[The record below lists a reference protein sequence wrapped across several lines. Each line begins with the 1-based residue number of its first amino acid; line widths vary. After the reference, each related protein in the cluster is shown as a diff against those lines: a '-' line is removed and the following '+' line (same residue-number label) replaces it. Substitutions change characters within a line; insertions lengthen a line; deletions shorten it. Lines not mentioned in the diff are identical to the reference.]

1 MSAEQDNI
9 TIEIEETIP
18 EPTTEV
24 ALESVTEE
32 VAPEPTTDVAEEVT
46 TEPTTDVAEEV
57 TTEPTTEVAQEPTT
71 EVTTEVVPEP
81 TTEVALESVAEEV
94 VPEPTTE
101 VTPESVAEEVV
112 PEPTTE
118 VTTEVTPESL
128 AEEVVPEPNTEVTNE
143 SVAEE
148 VVPEQVVLPLEN
160 TDFNPYKIE
169 PFYLEV
175 SNGYVT
181 YFRFAPHEFIP
192 SKEIKFAVI
201 LMNNNY
207 HTVDVKNYVISND
220 EYKNW
225 ADDDEYIIN
234 LLAQKAN
241 LTRISDKEHASILAE
256 LFPKM
261 L

>member
-18 EPTTEV
+18 ET
-24 ALESVTEE
+24 
-32 VAPEPTTDVAEEVT
+32 
-46 TEPTTDVAEEV
+46 
-57 TTEPTTEVAQEPTT
+57 
-71 EVTTEVVPEP
+71 TTEVVPEP
-81 TTEVALESVAEEV
+81 TTEVTTEPTTEVTTEVTPESVAEVAPEPTTEV
-94 VPEPTTE
+94 TTEVTTEPTTEVAPEPTTEVAPEPTTE

-118 VTTEVTPESL
+118 VTTESV
-128 AEEVVPEPNTEVTNE
+128 AEEVVPEPTTEVAPE

-148 VVPEQVVLPLEN
+148 VVPKQVVLPLEN

>member
-18 EPTTEV
+18 EPTTEVAPESVTEEVAPEPTTEVTTEPTTEV

-46 TEPTTDVAEEV
+46 TEPTT
-57 TTEPTTEVAQEPTT
+57 
-71 EVTTEVVPEP
+71 
-81 TTEVALESVAEEV
+81 EVALESV
-94 VPEPTTE
+94 TE
-101 VTPESVAEEVV
+101 VTPESLAEEVV

-118 VTTEVTPESL
+118 VTTEVAPESV
-128 AEEVVPEPNTEVTNE
+128 AEEVVTEPTTEVAPE

-148 VVPEQVVLPLEN
+148 VVPKQVVLPLEN